1 MPELLVFAHRGG
13 RKHAPENTVA
23 AFRRAVGRGATG
35 IETDAFLTRDGVVVL
50 AHDAEV
56 RTGWR
61 RTRLIS
67 ELDRAQLPPHI
78 PTLDELLDVIDD
90 VHDLFIDVKD
100 LAARPGI
107 AAAVHRRR
115 PAGELRLWLA
125 HAGFEESDWRVVA
138 GWAATVPGVHLVDS
152 TSVTRMG
159 GDPAAY
165 LARLRRTPI
174 TWLNLPIREWTPE
187 LVALTCDSGL
197 QPMAFRVHRTGRAR
211 QALRLGLDAVH
222 GDDVDALLAVVSA
235 DGPGTPAPLR
245 TGARWRQRLRRPVEE
260 GAAG

>member
-1 MPELLVFAHRGG
+1 VPELLVFAHRGG

-35 IETDAFLTRDGVVVL
+35 IETDAFRTRDGVVVL
-50 AHDAEV
+50 AHDAAV

-61 RTRLIS
+61 RARLIS
-67 ELDRAQLPPHI
+67 ELDHAQLPPHI
-78 PTLDELLDVIDD
+78 PTLDELLDVVED

-100 LAARPGI
+100 LAALPGI
-107 AAAVHRRR
+107 ASAVARRR

-138 GWAATVPGVHLVDS
+138 GWAPAVPGVHLVDS

-174 TWLNLPIREWTPE
+174 RWLNLPIAEWTPE
-187 LVALTCDSGL
+187 LVALTRASGL
-197 QPMAFRVHRTGRAR
+197 QPMAFRVHRAGRAR
-211 QALRLGLDAVH
+211 QAVRLGLDAVH
-222 GDDVDALLAVVSA
+222 GDDVDALLAVVAA
-235 DGPGTPAPLR
+235 DGSAP
-245 TGARWRQRLRRPVEE
+245 WRPLWLQRLRPPD
-260 GAAG
+260 AAA

>member
-1 MPELLVFAHRGG
+1 VPELLVFAHRGG

-50 AHDAEV
+50 VHDAAV

-61 RTRLIS
+61 RARLIS
-67 ELDRAQLPPHI
+67 ELDHAQLPPHI
-78 PTLDELLDVIDD
+78 PTLDELLDVVED

-100 LAARPGI
+100 LAALPGI
-107 AAAVHRRR
+107 ASAVARRR

-125 HAGFEESDWRVVA
+125 HAGFVESDWRVVA
-138 GWAATVPGVHLVDS
+138 GWAPAVPGVHLVDS

-174 TWLNLPIREWTPE
+174 RWLNLPIAEWTPE
-187 LVALTCDSGL
+187 LVALTRTSGL
-197 QPMAFRVHRTGRAR
+197 QPMAFRVHRAGRAR
-211 QALRLGLDAVH
+211 QAVRLGLDAVH
-222 GDDVDALLAVVSA
+222 GDDVDALLAVVAA
-235 DGPGTPAPLR
+235 DGSAP
-245 TGARWRQRLRRPVEE
+245 WRPLWLQRLRPPD
-260 GAAG
+260 AAA